1 VNVGNLIPILL
12 LLVFALA
19 LSIGAAFVGFVMRQ
33 GRLRPRREPF
43 LRPLSSAHLTEPA
56 ALSHTFRPTCWLAV
70 KSRSLLKVQSALG
83 LHNVKPCS
91 LAEGMAG
98 GEKLFI
104 SPPINGWI
112 LVMGAG
118 LPEPS
123 DDVDVCFRFVMNL
136 SRKLGEVQLFNSSRV
151 VQDHAWVF
159 ADRGQVVRAYAWA
172 GKTIWKQG
180 LRTSAEKE
188 LDLRCFDYTE
198 ASERNFFSDSDVIA
212 ANVEKVH
219 LLAARWS
226 LDPACIDERFL
237 GTECGIAG
245 EPSRLY

>member
-1 VNVGNLIPILL
+1 MNESP
-12 LLVFALA
+12 A
-19 LSIGAAFVGFVMRQ
+19 LSQ
-33 GRLRPRREPF
+33 
-43 LRPLSSAHLTEPA
+43 
-56 ALSHTFRPTCWLAV
+56 TFRPACWLAI
-70 KSRSLLKVQSALG
+70 KSRSLVKVQSALG
-83 LHNVKPCS
+83 LHNAKPCS
-91 LAEGMAG
+91 LAEGMSG

-123 DDVDVCFRFVMNL
+123 DDVDICFRFVMNL

-151 VQDHAWVF
+151 LLYHAWVF
-159 ADRGQVVRAYAWA
+159 ADRGRVVRAYAWA

-180 LRTSAEKE
+180 LRTSAERE
-188 LDLRCFDYTE
+188 LDLKCFDYTE
-198 ASERNFFSDSDVIA
+198 ASERSFFSESDVIA

-226 LDPACIDERFL
+226 LDPACIDERFFS
-237 GTECGIAG
+237 TERGIAG
-245 EPSRLY
+245 EPSRRY